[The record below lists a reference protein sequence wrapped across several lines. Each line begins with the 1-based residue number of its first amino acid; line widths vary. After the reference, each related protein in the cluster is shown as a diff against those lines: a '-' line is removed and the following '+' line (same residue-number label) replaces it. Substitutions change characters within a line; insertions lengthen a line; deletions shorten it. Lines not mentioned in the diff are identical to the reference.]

1 MYNKEEVLS
10 ILITDIVKQLSTG
23 DSLVEVSTSVRVKR
37 GLQKLL
43 EKKYKDP
50 QIQVLYESI
59 LSYSLEAER
68 TCPDAGIEF
77 LRILCGIPGIKEKK
91 ISNLSDVK
99 KLFENKGFSSRIQEI
114 LIQVITNS
122 TLTTNLSIRKSA
134 NWKTYIDINPGFS
147 FSIKP
152 LLKCESKI
160 LQKPKVIC
168 IDGYIESVSEIHH
181 ILSYFSDN
189 PSPALI
195 FSRGMNDDV
204 LHTIKVNNDRG
215 TLDIHPFIVPFDL
228 DSANTIVDIAVV
240 AGTDVTSSLK
250 GDLISSIDMKNVGM
264 FESCTIFGGELKVKN
279 SDINKRIQ
287 NHIKNLK
294 ESIINKP
301 EVEEILSRR
310 LKSLS
315 ANCIDIALPDDMN
328 YYSDSQ
334 QLDEGIRS
342 LTAIYN
348 NTYEPHMIACAY
360 VDKFNV
366 IFKDTIFIDLQ

>member
-10 ILITDIVKQLSTG
+10 ILLTDIVKQLSSG

-99 KLFENKGFSSRIQEI
+99 KLFEIKGFSSRIQEI

-160 LQKPKVIC
+160 LQKPKVTC

-279 SDINKRIQ
+279 SDINNRIQ

-342 LTAIYN
+342 LTAIFN
-348 NTYEPHMIACAY
+348 NTYEPHMIASSY
-360 VDKFNV
+360 VDKFNTV
-366 IFKDTIFIDLQ
+366 FKDTIFIDLQ